1 MAEKCYM
8 LFHATDSQEMN
19 MSLAKKYDLISEQ
32 EYLNGELLSDI
43 RHEYIEGEIYALG
56 GAHKYHNL
64 ITGEIF
70 RIFANHLLDK
80 PCQPYASDMKVKIDQ
95 KYFYPDVMVDC
106 SNEETD
112 YFVEKPSIIVEVL
125 SKSTRQRD
133 KTDKR
138 LAYFQIPTLKE
149 YVMIEQDFV
158 EIEFWSRDQD
168 NLWQQSVYYLGDDIT
183 FHSIGLTVAVEDIYR
198 QVKNEDMLEWWEKK
212 AQQQIDLHN

>member
-1 MAEKCYM
+1 
-8 LFHATDSQEMN
+8 
-19 MSLAKKYDLISEQ
+19 
-32 EYLNGELLSDI
+32 
-43 RHEYIEGEIYALG
+43 
-56 GAHKYHNL
+56 
-64 ITGEIF
+64 
-70 RIFANHLLDK
+70 
-80 PCQPYASDMKVKIDQ
+80 MKVKIDQ

-112 YFVEKPSIIVEVL
+112 YFFEKPSIIVEVL

-168 NLWQQSVYYLGDDIT
+168 NLWQPSVYYLGGDIT
-183 FHSIGLTVAVEDIYR
+183 FHAIGLTVSVEDIYR

-212 AQQQIDLHN
+212 AQQQLDLHN